1 MLSDRVSAFQ
11 TAENSVIS
19 HVKLTGQKI
28 IGTDIDCGHE
38 GA

>member
-11 TAENSVIS
+11 TAENSATG
-19 HVKLTGQKI
+19 HVKLTGQKVI
-28 IGTDIDCGHE
+28 ATDSECGHR